1 MMNIL
6 KSAFG
11 PLPFMH
17 IEIDGEVIVSVD
29 RREAGKPYWDG
40 CLRLTR

>member
-1 MMNIL
+1 MNTL

-17 IEIDGEVIVSVD
+17 IEVDGEVIVSVD
-29 RREAGKPYWDG
+29 RREAGKSYWDG
-40 CLRLTR
+40 RLRVKR